1 MNKDKSKL
9 IIEDH
14 KSDFIFKKKESGL
27 NIQFNRVAF
36 IFFVFFIIY
45 LIYTIHLIH
54 LGLRKDNLKKIN
66 NLPKFNNQ
74 LYRADIIDING
85 NYLVKTVKSIDIGLK
100 TSDIIN
106 KKKLLLSLNIIF
118 PDKNFY
124 EIEKKIENKNFFYLE
139 KKISEENYE
148 KIMQLGDKSLIP
160 EEKVL
165 RMYPQKNLFSHVLG
179 QIDDDN
185 NGISGLEKSLNE
197 ELKKSQEPIKL
208 TLDKD
213 IQFLIRKEL
222 IKYQEIFKS
231 NGSAA
236 ILMDVNNGN
245 ILSLVSL
252 PDFNPNERQ
261 NVTDVNYINRVTKGT
276 YELGSVFK
284 AFTFAS
290 ALNEKL
296 IKPETKF
303 LNLPKSIKCDKY
315 RIGEY
320 DNEIPSNLTAE
331 QILIRS
337 GNIGSVRIAQK
348 VGAEKFKLFLEKV
361 GVLSEIDFDIEEVA
375 PQKNYD
381 FGKCRLATASF
392 GHGVATTI
400 LQLAKGYAVL
410 SNGGYEIKPTLIYR
424 EKKINKKNERI
435 LNKGISEQVVRA
447 LRKIVNTE
455 EGTAKFADVQSYE
468 IGGKTGTADQPE
480 GGAYSEAKINTFA
493 SIFPTSNP
501 QFVFVVMLDTPKKSK
516 DYYYKYRHQKGG
528 WKGTLYNTA
537 GWTSV
542 ELAGKVIDKIGPI
555 LATKYIEVNWSCV
568 LEIIFIR

>member
-1 MNKDKSKL
+1 MVENKSKFT
-9 IIEDH
+9 IEDYQ
-14 KSDFIFKKKESGL
+14 SDFTFKKKENGL

-54 LGLRKDNLKKIN
+54 LGSRNNKSENIN
-66 NLPKFNNQ
+66 NLPTFQNP

-85 NYLVKTVKSIDIGLK
+85 NYLAKTVKSIDIGLK
-100 TSDIIN
+100 TSDIID
-106 KKKLLLSLNIIF
+106 KKKLILSLNIIF
-118 PDKNFY
+118 PNKKFN
-124 EIEKKIENKNFFYLE
+124 EIEKKIENKKFFYLE

-179 QIDDDN
+179 QIDDNN
-185 NGISGLEKSLNE
+185 NGISGLEKSLND
-197 ELKKSQEPIKL
+197 ELRESEDSIRL

-222 IKYQEIFKS
+222 MTYQEIFKS
-231 NGSAA
+231 KGSAA
-236 ILMDVNNGN
+236 ILMNVNNGN

-261 NVTDVNYINRVTKGT
+261 NITNVNYINRVTKGT

-290 ALNEKL
+290 ALNENV
-296 IKPETKF
+296 IEPETVF
-303 LNLPKSIKCDKY
+303 LDLPKSIKCDKY

-320 DNEIPSNLTAE
+320 DNKIPSNLTAE
-331 QILIRS
+331 QIFVRS

-348 VGAEKFKLFLEKV
+348 VGSEKFKLFLENV
-361 GVLSEIDFDIEEVA
+361 GVLSNIEFDIDEVA

-392 GHGVATTI
+392 GHGIATTI
-400 LQLAKGYAVL
+400 LQLAKGYAIL
-410 SNGGYEIKPTLIYR
+410 SNGGYEIKPTLIY
-424 EKKINKKNERI
+424 KKNKINKKNKRI
-435 LNKGISEQVVRA
+435 LNKGISKKVVNA

-480 GGAYSEAKINTFA
+480 SGAYSEAKINTFA

-501 QFVFVVMLDTPKKSK
+501 QFVFVVMLDTPKKSE
-516 DYYYKYRHQKGG
+516 DYYYKYRHRKGG

-542 ELAGKVIDKIGPI
+542 EVVGKVIDKIGPI
-555 LATKYIEVNWSCV
+555 LATKYIEIN
-568 LEIIFIR
+568 

>member
-1 MNKDKSKL
+1 MEKLRSKI
-9 IIEDH
+9 IIEDY
-14 KSDFIFKKKESGL
+14 KNNFDYKKNDNNL

-36 IFFVFFIIY
+36 IFFFFFIVY

-54 LGLRKDNLKKIN
+54 LGSRKSKTELTNDLSTFTNK
-66 NLPKFNNQ
+66 
-74 LYRADIIDING
+74 LYRADIIDIDG
-85 NYLVKTVKSIDIGLK
+85 NYLAKTVKSIDIGIK
-100 TSDIIN
+100 TSDVID

-118 PDKNFY
+118 PNKDFNK
-124 EIEKKIENKNFFYLE
+124 IKKQIDTKKFFWLE

-148 KIMQLGDKSLIP
+148 KLMKLGDNSIKP

-165 RMYPQKNLFSHVLG
+165 RIYPQKNLFSHIIG

-185 NGISGLEKSLNE
+185 NGISGLEKSFDEVLRN
-197 ELKKSQEPIKL
+197 SQKPIKL
-208 TLDKD
+208 TVDKD
-213 IQFLIRKEL
+213 VQFLIRKEL

-231 NGSAA
+231 KGSAA
-236 ILMDVNNGN
+236 ILMNVNNGN
-245 ILSLVSL
+245 ILSLISL

-261 NVTDVNYINRVTKGT
+261 NLTDVNFINRVTKGT

-284 AFTFAS
+284 PFTFAS
-290 ALNEKL
+290 ALNEDL
-296 IKPETKF
+296 IKPETEF
-303 LNLPKSIKCDKY
+303 LDLPKSIRCDKH

-320 DNEIPSNLTAE
+320 DNKIPSNLTAE

-337 GNIGSVRIAQK
+337 GNIGSVRIAQL
-348 VGAEKFKLFLEKV
+348 VGPEKHKSFLKKV
-361 GVLSEIDFDIEEVA
+361 GVLSSIDFDIDEVA
-375 PQKNYD
+375 PQKDYN

-400 LQLAKGYAVL
+400 LQLAKGYAVI
-410 SNGGYEIKPTLIYR
+410 SNGGYDIKPSLIDKTN
-424 EKKINKKNERI
+424 ENKKKKSRLINK
-435 LNKGISEQVVRA
+435 GVSDQVVTA

-455 EGTAKFADVQSYE
+455 EGTAKFADVSNYE
-468 IGGKTGTADQPE
+468 IGGKTGTADQPKE
-480 GGAYSEAKINTFA
+480 GSYSEAKINTFA

-501 QFVFVVMLDTPKKSK
+501 QYIFVVMLDTPQKAK

-542 ELAGKVIDKIGPI
+542 EVAGKIMDKIGPI
-555 LATKYIEVNWSCV
+555 LATNY
-568 LEIIFIR
+568 LEIN

>member
-1 MNKDKSKL
+1 MK
-9 IIEDH
+9 
-14 KSDFIFKKKESGL
+14 
-27 NIQFNRVAF
+27 
-36 IFFVFFIIY
+36 
-45 LIYTIHLIH
+45 
-54 LGLRKDNLKKIN
+54 
-66 NLPKFNNQ
+66 
-74 LYRADIIDING
+74 
-85 NYLVKTVKSIDIGLK
+85 
-100 TSDIIN
+100 
-106 KKKLLLSLNIIF
+106 
-118 PDKNFY
+118 
-124 EIEKKIENKNFFYLE
+124 
-139 KKISEENYE
+139 
-148 KIMQLGDKSLIP
+148 LGDKSLIP

-165 RMYPQKNLFSHVLG
+165 RLYPQKNLFSHVLG

-197 ELKKSQEPIKL
+197 ELRNSEDPIRL

-222 IKYQEIFKS
+222 MKYQEIFKS
-231 NGSAA
+231 KGSAA
-236 ILMDVNNGN
+236 ILMNVNNGN

-261 NVTDVNYINRVTKGT
+261 NITDVNYINRVTKGT

-290 ALNEKL
+290 ALNENV
-296 IKPETKF
+296 IEPETEF
-303 LNLPKSIKCDKY
+303 LDLPKSIKCDKY

-320 DNEIPSNLTAE
+320 DNKIPSNLTAE
-331 QILIRS
+331 QIFVRS

-348 VGAEKFKLFLEKV
+348 VGSEKFKLFLENL
-361 GVLSEIDFDIEEVA
+361 GVLNNIEFDIDEVA
-375 PQKNYD
+375 PQKNYN

-392 GHGVATTI
+392 GHGIATTI
-400 LQLAKGYAVL
+400 LQLAKGYAIL
-410 SNGGYEIKPTLIYR
+410 SNGGYEIKPTLIY
-424 EKKINKKNERI
+424 KKNEINKKNKRI
-435 LNKGISEQVVRA
+435 LNEGISKKVVNA

-468 IGGKTGTADQPE
+468 IGGKTGTADQAE
-480 GGAYSEAKINTFA
+480 SGTYSEAKINTFA

-516 DYYYKYRHQKGG
+516 DYYYKYRHRKGG

-542 ELAGKVIDKIGPI
+542 EVAGKVIDKIGPI
-555 LATKYIEVNWSCV
+555 LATKYIEFN
-568 LEIIFIR
+568 

>member
-1 MNKDKSKL
+1 MVENKSKFT
-9 IIEDH
+9 IEDYQ
-14 KSDFIFKKKESGL
+14 SDFTFKKKENGL

-54 LGLRKDNLKKIN
+54 LGSRNNKSENIN
-66 NLPKFNNQ
+66 NLHTFQNP

-85 NYLVKTVKSIDIGLK
+85 NYLAKTVKSIDIGLK
-100 TSDIIN
+100 TSDVID

-118 PDKNFY
+118 PDKNFN
-124 EIEKKIENKNFFYLE
+124 EIEKKIENKKFFYLE

-197 ELKKSQEPIKL
+197 ELRNSDDPIIL

-222 IKYQEIFKS
+222 IKYQQIFKS
-231 NGSAA
+231 KGSAA

-261 NVTDVNYINRVTKGT
+261 NITDVNYINRVTKGT

-284 AFTFAS
+284 VFTFAN

-296 IKPETKF
+296 IKPETEF
-303 LNLPKSIKCDKY
+303 INLPKSLSCYGFPI
-315 RIGEY
+315 REY
-320 DNEIPSNLTAE
+320 DNKIPKDLTAE

-348 VGAEKFKLFLEKV
+348 IGSEKFKSFLEKV
-361 GVLSEIDFDIEEVA
+361 GILSQITFDIDEVA
-375 PQKNYD
+375 PQKKYE
-381 FGKCRLATASF
+381 FGKCKLATASY
-392 GHGVATTI
+392 GHGIATTI
-400 LQLAKGYAVL
+400 LQLAKGYAIL
-410 SNGGYEIKPTLIYR
+410 SNGGFEIYPTIVSKNS
-424 EKKINKKNERI
+424 ENIKKNRL
-435 LNKGISEQVVRA
+435 LNKGVSEQVVSA

-455 EGTAKFADVQSYE
+455 EGTAKFANVPNYE
-468 IGGKTGTADQPE
+468 IGGKTGTADKVLN
-480 GGAYSEAKINTFA
+480 GVYSEGKVNTFA
-493 SIFPTSNP
+493 SIFPTSKP
-501 QFVFVVMLDTPKKSK
+501 KFIFVVMLDGPQKSE
-516 DYYYKYRHQKGG
+516 DYYYKYRHRDGG
-528 WKGTLYNTA
+528 WKGTLKNSA

-542 ELAGKVIDKIGPI
+542 EVAGKVIDKIGPI
-555 LATKYIEVNWSCV
+555 LATKYMEFN
-568 LEIIFIR
+568 